1 MACVYILQ
9 AAQTGMW
16 PQPSITLGTGKP
28 KSEPHPASKMGEIK
42 PEEKIKQV
50 RLDLFLVGFSHTS
63 ILFVLQVFCKVAQS
77 IYYLEKA
84 GSSACLTP
92 PLPPPPYR
100 ETFSGV
106 VLLFSPMSDR
116 YILLCLQN
124 MMHEVV

>member
-92 PLPPPPYR
+92 PLPPHRTGKHFPVSYCCFLP
-100 ETFSGV
+100 
-106 VLLFSPMSDR
+106 
-116 YILLCLQN
+116 CLI
-124 MMHEVV
+124 VTYCSVCRI